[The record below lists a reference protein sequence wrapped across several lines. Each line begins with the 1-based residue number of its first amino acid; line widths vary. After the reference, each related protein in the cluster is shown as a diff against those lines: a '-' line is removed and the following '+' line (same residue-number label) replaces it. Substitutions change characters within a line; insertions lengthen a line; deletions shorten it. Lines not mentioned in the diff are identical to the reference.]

1 MAQALGQD
9 EGALTWS
16 GRAVD
21 IDRIEAELVRLRYDA
36 AGGTGGDETFA
47 IRTSLLNL
55 VVFAAD
61 GRAAREAGQ
70 VVAGLPSHHPSR
82 AIVVVTK
89 PSAARSR
96 IDAQLAAH
104 CHISP
109 GLQQQVCCEQITL
122 RVSGRVAHHLH
133 SIIIPLL
140 VSDLPVYVW
149 WTGEIP
155 RDAHILEEMI
165 GSADRFIADSAR
177 FAQAGEGLEAL
188 AELCQRRP
196 KFGVGDLNWSRLTPW
211 RRLLAQQCDMPDLR
225 RRLEPITAVDICS
238 SRGGRQTLSSQ
249 ALLLAGW
256 LARRF
261 GWEPPKRQAQR
272 SGGGF
277 GFSLLSGGSRVSM
290 SLRSQKGCPGVRPGW
305 VSTVRLEGGEQ
316 GRTVLT
322 IARTEDA
329 RHMTLR
335 LEDDGRVEE
344 DRVRVETGEDEE
356 TLAQELDAQGHD
368 AEYEEALRR
377 ALPLL
382 GASS

>member
-1 MAQALGQD
+1 M
-9 EGALTWS
+9 
-16 GRAVD
+16 D

-36 AGGTGGDETFA
+36 AGGTGEGDTFA

-55 VVFAAD
+55 VVFATD
-61 GRAAREAGQ
+61 DRAAREAEQ

-82 AIVVVTK
+82 AIVAVSN

-122 RVSGRVAHHLH
+122 RVNGRVAHHLH
-133 SIIIPLL
+133 SIIVPLL

-155 RDAHILEEMI
+155 RNAHILEEMI

-177 FAQAGEGLEAL
+177 FAQAEEGLEAL
-188 AELCQRRP
+188 AELCQHRP
-196 KFGVGDLNWSRLTPW
+196 RFGVGDLNWGRLIPW

-238 SRGGRQTLSSQ
+238 SRGGRKSPSSQ

-256 LARRF
+256 LARQF
-261 GWEPPKRQAQR
+261 DWEPPKRPAQR
-272 SGGGF
+272 SGDGLTMLSSSGPISVSF
-277 GFSLLSGGSRVSM
+277 G
-290 SLRSQKGCPGVRPGW
+290 SQKGCPGVRPGW
-305 VSTVRLEGGEQ
+305 VSTVRLEGGKQ

-322 IARTEDA
+322 IARTENA
-329 RHMTLR
+329 QHMTLR
-335 LEDDGRVEE
+335 LDDDGQVEE
-344 DRVRVETGEDEE
+344 DRVRVEIGDDGE
-356 TLAQELDAQGHD
+356 TLAQELDAQRHD
-368 AEYEEALRR
+368 AEYEQALRR
-377 ALPLL
+377 ALLLL
-382 GASS
+382 GANSQTTRKS

>member
-1 MAQALGQD
+1 
-9 EGALTWS
+9 
-16 GRAVD
+16 VD

-36 AGGTGGDETFA
+36 AGGAGGDETFA

-82 AIVVVTK
+82 TIVAVTM

-109 GLQQQVCCEQITL
+109 GLQQQVCCEQISL
-122 RVSGRVAHHLH
+122 RVAGRVAHHLH
-133 SIIIPLL
+133 SIIVPLL

-155 RDAHILEEMI
+155 RDAHVVEEMI

-177 FAQAGEGLEAL
+177 FAEADEGLEAL
-188 AELCQRRP
+188 ADLCRQRP

-211 RRLLAQQCDMPDLR
+211 RRLLAQQLDMPELR
-225 RRLEPITAVDICS
+225 RRLEPVTAVDVCPT
-238 SRGGRQTLSSQ
+238 RDRRQTPSSQ
-249 ALLLAGW
+249 AALLVGW
-256 LARRF
+256 LASRF
-261 GWEPPKRQAQR
+261 GWEPPKRQAR
-272 SGGGF
+272 RSSGGF
-277 GFSLLSGGSRVSM
+277 TLLSGGSRVSV
-290 SLRSQKGCPGVRPGW
+290 SLRSQKGCPGVKPGW
-305 VSTVRLEGGEQ
+305 VSAVRFEGGQQ
-316 GRTVLT
+316 GRTALT

-329 RHMTLR
+329 QHMTLR
-335 LEDDGRVEE
+335 LEDEGRVEE

-356 TLAQELDAQGHD
+356 TLAQALDAQGHD
-368 AEYEEALRR
+368 VEYEEALRR

-382 GASS
+382 GAGS